1 MTVETTLAIIAFF
14 TATFLLLYMAI
25 KDDNKAPV
33 VQKETRKRY
42 ILVYWPESQV
52 LMDYEWFDKEA
63 VLADWVK
70 CGSSSYFI
78 PEHRLNEINKSN

>member
-1 MTVETTLAIIAFF
+1 MTVEATLAIMFCIIGMFI
-14 TATFLLLYMAI
+14 LLFILI
-25 KDDNKAPV
+25 KEPKKEII
-33 VQKETRKRY
+33 QKETRKRY

-78 PEHRLNEINKSN
+78 PEHRLNEINKNN

>member
-1 MTVETTLAIIAFF
+1 MTVEATLAIMFCIIGMFIVLF
-14 TATFLLLYMAI
+14 ILI
-25 KDDNKAPV
+25 KEPKKEII
-33 VQKETRKRY
+33 QKETRKRY

-78 PEHRLNEINKSN
+78 PEHRLNEINKNN

>member
-1 MTVETTLAIIAFF
+1 MTVEATLTIIFCLIGMF
-14 TATFLLLYMAI
+14 ILLFVLLKQPKSKI
-25 KDDNKAPV
+25 I
-33 VQKETRKRY
+33 QKETRKKY

-52 LMDYEWFDKEA
+52 LMDYDWFDKEA

-78 PEHRLNEINKSN
+78 PEHRLNEINKNN